1 MGGSRLVDQN
11 LFDPSSIEG
20 QIYLFAS
27 NNNLVSD
34 MRMKHF
40 LKKYDEYRNGILKI
54 EKPIEDFSNLE
65 MSNVRGFEDPV
76 EQRKAIQSLER
87 KERRE
92 NNLAQNRERIRNGN
106 QQNEVFANSEMSF
119 RSKTYDD
126 AAKQAKYDRG
136 LTRFDEL
143 IQTPEGL
150 NRLKNMY
157 ATNAANAKSREYYG
171 DPNLPFAEQG
181 QPGKRQPFPLSEL
194 AEEWDTIVAKPK
206 NQWFHAFN
214 DKKAVGF
221 EFNPKM
227 LDPEYAAWKGAT
239 RGTRIYRGDFNN
251 DGYEDIIELDEDDE
265 FRTINGYSKR
275 PSKQALYDAYFKE
288 NEATANEFGKPV
300 YPMKFKD
307 WKQEKAAKMDA
318 DERKKIE
325 HKSCKDWY
333 G

>member
-1 MGGSRLVDQN
+1 
-11 LFDPSSIEG
+11 
-20 QIYLFAS
+20 
-27 NNNLVSD
+27 
-34 MRMKHF
+34 
-40 LKKYDEYRNGILKI
+40 
-54 EKPIEDFSNLE
+54 
-65 MSNVRGFEDPV
+65 
-76 EQRKAIQSLER
+76 
-87 KERRE
+87 
-92 NNLAQNRERIRNGN
+92 
-106 QQNEVFANSEMSF
+106 MSF

-275 PSKQALYDAYFKE
+275 PSKQALYNEYFKE

-318 DERKKIE
+318 DERKRLNTDLAKIGMAKYKVKE
-325 HKSCKDWY
+325 ASIAEQVEAGLKEGAYEACVSYLSERKHIDPKLIRKNFRIKSLASHLVRACLHKFFNKGIGANQHEEEKLISKLSRIANKKGTALKNKFIEY
-333 G
+333 LKREK